1 MQSKI
6 TNQEITANQNKQ
18 QNTSNRDII
27 QEILNLLASND
38 LSISDAKEILY
49 ATTKALY
56 KQKVM

>member
-1 MQSKI
+1 MLSKI
-6 TNQEITANQNKQ
+6 TNQEITTNQNEQ
-18 QNTSNRDII
+18 QDKSNRDII